1 MASKTFLFS
10 VMLLVL
16 AVKIHKSEANDV
28 DKLLRKLREEV
39 DEALVKAQ
47 KVLDDA
53 KAKINE
59 LAQKGE
65 NTARD
70 AMRDTEQKLKEQ
82 LDVLKEKAKKAGV
95 NIDSCLGEDENKLIN
110 LPNDFSDDMV
120 HCVSDTINQGIGYA
134 QDALNKIKKIVD
146 DVENLKQEIKD
157 CGHGFKA
164 VKCFAKLAARI
175 ERETVSLPAQI
186 EADAVATAALI
197 SQLDKKIEKC
207 ASDKTDAWESK
218 GEALIE
224 KIGLCVAAKII
235 L

>member
-16 AVKIHKSEANDV
+16 AVKIHESEGNDV

-39 DEALVKAQ
+39 DKALVKAQ
-47 KVLDDA
+47 KALDDA

-70 AMRDTEQKLKEQ
+70 AMRDTQQKLKEQ
-82 LDVLKEKAKKAGV
+82 LDALKEKAKKAGV

-134 QDALNKIKKIVD
+134 QDALNKVGITP
-146 DVENLKQEIKD
+146 KD
-157 CGHGFKA
+157 IETFHEYFGGNESTNFLILSLS
-164 VKCFAKLAARI
+164 KLDQGCP
-175 ERETVSLPAQI
+175 T
-186 EADAVATAALI
+186 
-197 SQLDKKIEKC
+197 
-207 ASDKTDAWESK
+207 
-218 GEALIE
+218 
-224 KIGLCVAAKII
+224 
-235 L
+235 